1 MIKNN
6 SHSEGKKQ
14 SISDRIRIARNLLGL
29 SQSQLSAK
37 MYLSRTM
44 CGQWE
49 RGKANPSTAHLI
61 RLTEILGVSFEWLA
75 TGREVVMF
83 DDKNEDLKNGEQNK
97 QQAEQEQM
105 RRHKQQVQMNLI
117 FENMDSR
124 QQQYLLSF
132 LDSMR
137 YKNVANNNL
146 QALAVG
152 R

>member
-1 MIKNN
+1 MIGVTSSAISQYETQLNEPSIKNL
-6 SHSEGKKQ
+6 SK
-14 SISDRIRIARNLLGL
+14 IAIALN
-29 SQSQLSAK
+29 
-37 MYLSRTM
+37 
-44 CGQWE
+44 
-49 RGKANPSTAHLI
+49 I
-61 RLTEILGVSFEWLA
+61 SFEWLA

-83 DDKNEDLKNGEQNK
+83 DDKNEGLKNGEQNK

-105 RRHKQQVQMNLI
+105 KRHKQQVQMSAI

-137 YKNVANNNL
+137 YKNNANNNL
-146 QALAVG
+146 QALAIG